1 MSLPLPFFLITNILY
16 SSEKIIIASGMTVA
30 PPVRIRDH
38 TGSHMPPPPTIESTR
53 ERRAEDEDEPSDTE
67 ASDNDKDQQSSG
79 SSNSGSSNSGSS
91 SGSSSDTGDD
101 DEDGQEEGEEE
112 NGKEENSEEGEDGNG
127 EEEEGEEEENEDEGE
142 EEEEE
147 NEDEGEEEEEEEN
160 EDKEEEEENE
170 DEEEEEEKKE
180 NETNNNND
188 VCTLVRGGDAST
200 TVLAT
205 SVSAGTSSG
214 KSTIPTTP
222 IPAFKG
228 IQGGDLLIT
237 IVVTSEP
244 AISTSEWGS
253 GIPTTASERQGAGNL
268 NSLPFLFFIYVYV
281 LVTPPK
287 ISDQGNSTF
296 FFPVFF
302 FF

>member
-1 MSLPLPFFLITNILY
+1 MSLPLPFFLIINILY

-30 PPVRIRDH
+30 PPVQIHNH
-38 TGSHMPPPPTIESTR
+38 TGSHMPPPPTIESTC

-67 ASDNDKDQQSSG
+67 ASDNDKDQQSSC
-79 SSNSGSSNSGSS
+79 SSNSNSGSS
-91 SGSSSDTGDD
+91 SSNTGDD

-112 NGKEENSEEGEDGNG
+112 NGKEENSEEGEDDNG
-127 EEEEGEEEENEDEGE
+127 EEEEGEEEENKDEGE
-142 EEEEE
+142 EEE
-147 NEDEGEEEEEEEN
+147 NKDEGE
-160 EDKEEEEENE
+160 KE
-170 DEEEEEEKKE
+170 DEEK
-180 NETNNNND
+180 NETDNNNND
-188 VCTLVRGGDAST
+188 VCTLIRGGDAPT

-296 FFPVFF
+296 FFPGFF
-302 FF
+302 

>member
-1 MSLPLPFFLITNILY
+1 
-16 SSEKIIIASGMTVA
+16 MTVA

-91 SGSSSDTGDD
+91 SDSGSDTGDD

-170 DEEEEEEKKE
+170 DEEEEEEKE

-188 VCTLVRGGDAST
+188 VCTLVRGGDAPT

-268 NSLPFLFFIYVYV
+268 ISLPFLFFIYVYV

-302 FF
+302 FLKI

>member
-1 MSLPLPFFLITNILY
+1 
-16 SSEKIIIASGMTVA
+16 MTVA

-91 SGSSSDTGDD
+91 SDSGSDTGDD

-147 NEDEGEEEEEEEN
+147 NEDEGEEEE
-160 EDKEEEEENE
+160 
-170 DEEEEEEKKE
+170 KE

-188 VCTLVRGGDAST
+188 VCTLVRGGDAPT

-268 NSLPFLFFIYVYV
+268 ISLPFLFFIYVYV

-302 FF
+302 FFLNLSYYRCYYGKSSCNGGFS